1 MADSE
6 AFERF
11 KENPGIGTYLA
22 WVRSSYSQY
31 GDVIEEKDLGVGSD
45 VAALVDASKDVAES
59 QARKL
64 FDGAINV
71 GIQVSG
77 LSLDLIRGLGSA
89 LVDGV
94 DSAYDTVRDKL
105 RGKEPDVIAAITIGF
120 LSILTVRYLYK
131 AVGRGPAGSD

>member
-77 LSLDLIRGLGSA
+77 LSLDLI
-89 LVDGV
+89 
-94 DSAYDTVRDKL
+94 
-105 RGKEPDVIAAITIGF
+105 
-120 LSILTVRYLYK
+120 
-131 AVGRGPAGSD
+131 

>member
-1 MADSE
+1 MALQNYDWYNTVDDE
-6 AFERF
+6 GTTRGH
-11 KENPGIGTYLA
+11 KIG
-22 WVRSSYSQY
+22 
-31 GDVIEEKDLGVGSD
+31 
-45 VAALVDASKDVAES
+45 
-59 QARKL
+59 
-64 FDGAINV
+64 
-71 GIQVSG
+71 
-77 LSLDLIRGLGSA
+77 RGLGSA